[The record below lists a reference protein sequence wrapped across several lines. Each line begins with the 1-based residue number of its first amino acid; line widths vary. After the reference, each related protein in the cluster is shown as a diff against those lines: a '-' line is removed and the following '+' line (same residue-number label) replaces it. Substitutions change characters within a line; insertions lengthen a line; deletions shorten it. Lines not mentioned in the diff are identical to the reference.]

1 MLKDTINNFYTQAAK
16 KFSKLGYLQTVG
28 DGSKNINTEKIDAAK
43 IKNIMNASFHYK
55 RLVSVDELFK
65 NEAGLIPADNE
76 SFTIRKLNDRKIL
89 TNPDYDTWICDFDE
103 DTLKEFFGENC
114 NVPII
119 FYNEEIEKI
128 EAEKKAKRE
137 AAKAAAATG
146 DKRLGKGGIFNYEY
160 FYSSA
165 GCYKQTLSKI
175 IEKAG
180 DKKLLWTVCSAR
192 DVSSRINTFNK
203 LKDMFKQLGKEF
215 NYELVATCQCVWDN
229 NKKKFPDT
237 ENDLGKLYSETRSE
251 FDDIMKNAV
260 QYNDISGWI
269 LEDIAKKETTHI
281 EELLANLKNKKITSF
296 IFKIIENYK
305 FVKSLPFSVA
315 YENQKSLLKEDEY
328 KGLMD
333 DYEMLRIDEI
343 FNSIRYER
351 DCSLEREIRY
361 INMVDAYNAMVAKE
375 NA

>member
-1 MLKDTINNFYTQAAK
+1 MLKDAINNFYTQAAK
-16 KFSKLGYLQTVG
+16 KFSKLGYLQTVK

-43 IKNIMNASFHYK
+43 IKNIMNASFNYK

-65 NEAGLIPADNE
+65 NEAGLIPTENE
-76 SFTIRKLNDRKIL
+76 SFTIKKLNDKKIL

-103 DTLKEFFGENC
+103 DTLKEFFGDNC
-114 NVPII
+114 KVPIT
-119 FYNEEIEKI
+119 FYAEEIEKI

-146 DKRLGKGGIFNYEY
+146 DKRLSKGGIFNYEY

-192 DVSSRINTFNK
+192 EVSGKINVFNK
-203 LKDMFKQLGKEF
+203 LKEMFNQLGKEF

-237 ENDLGKLYSETRSE
+237 ENDLNKLYDETRSE

-260 QYNDISGWI
+260 QYKDISGWI
-269 LEDIAKKETTHI
+269 LEDIAKKEKAHL
-281 EELLANLKNKKITSF
+281 EEMLAGLKNKKITSF
-296 IFKIIENYK
+296 IFKIVENYK

-315 YENQKSLLKEDEY
+315 YENQKNLLDEEEY
-328 KGLMD
+328 KGMMK
-333 DYEMLRIDEI
+333 DYEMLRIDEL
-343 FNSIRYER
+343 FSDIRHER
-351 DCSLEREIRY
+351 DCTLAKDIRY
-361 INMVDAYNAMVAKE
+361 INMVDAYNTMVAKE